1 MDINLIVIS
10 FIAFFSGLAIGLV
23 CYIFIKQK
31 FLSEIEKSHFI
42 LQKVNV
48 ELENINEKN
57 KILYGTISNFE
68 QNTENLNS
76 SKKNLEFENQKLRED
91 FIKQESTINHAYENL
106 KNLMDRLSQI
116 ENKKNELESI
126 NQDIN
131 CRLASIEAQ
140 KKTLEVGMKLM
151 NDSLLHQFK
160 NIAMNVMNENSEK
173 FTEESKKTIDNLINP
188 LREKLHHFQQNMQE
202 CFDIEAKEKF
212 SLKDSIS
219 KVIHSNDQIK
229 YEASKLSSA
238 LKGNKIALG
247 HWGEIVLE
255 NLLASS
261 GLRKD
266 QDYFVQTNMQNN
278 ENEKLKPDVLIK
290 LPEDKYIIIDAKTSF
305 FDFHAYENISEQN
318 KKDIVI
324 KDFIQRIKSHVEN
337 LSSKEYHS
345 SLGLQTPEITL
356 MFIPIESWYNLAIQS
371 CPELYQYAW
380 NKNIAIISPST
391 LFVILKTISYIWK
404 GKIQTQNS
412 LKIADQAGKLYDQF
426 VDFLV
431 NMTDVGKSIEKAS
444 SSFDKAMA
452 RLQNGRGNLIRRA
465 EQMRALGINHA
476 KKIDSN
482 LILHENEN
490 VSSNAEVIEERE
502 VVEN

>member
-173 FTEESKKTIDNLINP
+173 FTEESKKRD
-188 LREKLHHFQQNMQE
+188 R
-202 CFDIEAKEKF
+202 
-212 SLKDSIS
+212 
-219 KVIHSNDQIK
+219 
-229 YEASKLSSA
+229 
-238 LKGNKIALG
+238 
-247 HWGEIVLE
+247 
-255 NLLASS
+255 
-261 GLRKD
+261 
-266 QDYFVQTNMQNN
+266 
-278 ENEKLKPDVLIK
+278 
-290 LPEDKYIIIDAKTSF
+290 
-305 FDFHAYENISEQN
+305 
-318 KKDIVI
+318 
-324 KDFIQRIKSHVEN
+324 
-337 LSSKEYHS
+337 
-345 SLGLQTPEITL
+345 
-356 MFIPIESWYNLAIQS
+356 
-371 CPELYQYAW
+371 
-380 NKNIAIISPST
+380 
-391 LFVILKTISYIWK
+391 
-404 GKIQTQNS
+404 
-412 LKIADQAGKLYDQF
+412 
-426 VDFLV
+426 
-431 NMTDVGKSIEKAS
+431 
-444 SSFDKAMA
+444 
-452 RLQNGRGNLIRRA
+452 
-465 EQMRALGINHA
+465 
-476 KKIDSN
+476 
-482 LILHENEN
+482 
-490 VSSNAEVIEERE
+490 
-502 VVEN
+502 

>member
-1 MDINLIVIS
+1 MNSNFILFIS
-10 FIAFFSGLAIGLV
+10 IAFFFGMTIGF
-23 CYIFIKQK
+23 IFYFFARQR
-31 FLSEIEKSHFI
+31 FTSEIEKNDFI
-42 LQKVNV
+42 LQKANF
-48 ELENINEKN
+48 ELENLNEKN
-57 KILYGTISNFE
+57 EISFNEIKDFE
-68 QNTENLNS
+68 KSIENYIVE
-76 SKKNLEFENQKLRED
+76 KKYLESENQKLRED
-91 FIKQESTINHAYENL
+91 FIKQESISNHMNENL
-106 KNLMDRLSQI
+106 KKLEERLTKSENEKNNL
-116 ENKKNELESI
+116 EFI
-126 NQDIN
+126 NSDIN
-131 CRLASIEAQ
+131 CKLASIESQ
-140 KKTLEVGMKLM
+140 KKTLEESLKFI

-160 NIAMNVMNENSEK
+160 NIATNVMNENSEK
-173 FTEESKKTIDNLINP
+173 FTKESKEKIDVLINP
-188 LREKLHHFQQNMQE
+188 LHEKLQNFQKNMQE

-219 KVIHSNDQIK
+219 KVIHSNEQIK
-229 YEASKLSSA
+229 HEASKLSNA
-238 LKGNKIALG
+238 LKGNKMALG

-255 NLLASS
+255 NLLVSS

-266 QDYFVQTNMQNN
+266 QDYFLQTNMQND

-290 LPEDKYIIIDAKTSF
+290 LPDEKYIIIDAKTSF
-305 FDFHAYENISEQN
+305 FDFSAYENISEQS
-318 KKDIVI
+318 KKELAI
-324 KDFIQRIKSHVEN
+324 KDFIQRIKNHVEN

-345 SLGLQTPEITL
+345 SLGLNTPEITL
-356 MFIPIESWYNLAIQS
+356 MFMPIESWYNLAIQS

-426 VDFLV
+426 VDFLKD
-431 NMTDVGKSIEKAS
+431 MTSIGKSIENAS

-476 KKIDSN
+476 KKIDQS
-482 LILHENEN
+482 LILQENEN
-490 VSSNAEVIEERE
+490 NNKIEAIEEKE
-502 VVEN
+502 VVEG